1 MAFLIACVF
10 NQRKNVFSKI
20 HPNFLHCMFKLAKSK
35 AELRLCLIGNDIFVV
50 RFKFVI
56 FCCIF

>member
-1 MAFLIACVF
+1 MAFLIVSVF

-50 RFKFVI
+50 RFKLNL
-56 FCCIF
+56 